1 MSHTQIVRCNMNS
14 IFSESNFDIKL
25 KKHYKLYVLLK
36 DKIIFESELEKGG
49 IKYYS
54 EINEQ
59 PSIDGGIRYFLLD
72 SDMKNVDQIITQ
84 NGIIASA
91 ESILVSDYR
100 DEKKIMK
107 LYLIIAGIIIGLII
121 FIILIGK

>member
-1 MSHTQIVRCNMNS
+1 MNS
-14 IFSESNFDIKL
+14 ILSENNFDIKL

-36 DKIIFESELEKGG
+36 DKIIFESELEKNG

-59 PSIDGGIRYFLLD
+59 SSIDGGIRYFLLD
-72 SDMKNVDQIITQ
+72 SDMKNIDQIITQ
-84 NGIIASA
+84 NEIIAST

-100 DEKKIMK
+100 DKKKVMK
-107 LYLIIAGIIIGLII
+107 LYLTIAGIIIVLII
-121 FIILIGK
+121 LIILIGK